1 MNFDFSDAQKLLKNQ
16 ARDFLKGSCPTTVPR
31 RILDGDEPYAEEVWK
46 GLGDL
51 EFTGIS
57 IPEEYGGIGFGY
69 LELCCVAEELGRALA
84 PGPFSSSVYLATEAL
99 LVAGS
104 EEQKQEHLPKLAS
117 GEVIGTLALA
127 EGSKAPT
134 AADYIFN
141 FIFKPRPDKT
151 PGGR

>member
-46 GLGDL
+46 GLVDL

-69 LELCCVAEELGRALA
+69 LELCCVAEELGRAVA
-84 PGPFSSSVYLATEAL
+84 PVPFSSSIYLATEAL
-99 LVAGS
+99 LAESRPRSGVKGS
-104 EEQKQEHLPKLAS
+104 RGSPGAARARRGVPRRAS
-117 GEVIGTLALA
+117 
-127 EGSKAPT
+127 
-134 AADYIFN
+134 
-141 FIFKPRPDKT
+141 PRPPRRRRPDRR
-151 PGGR
+151 PAPRAG